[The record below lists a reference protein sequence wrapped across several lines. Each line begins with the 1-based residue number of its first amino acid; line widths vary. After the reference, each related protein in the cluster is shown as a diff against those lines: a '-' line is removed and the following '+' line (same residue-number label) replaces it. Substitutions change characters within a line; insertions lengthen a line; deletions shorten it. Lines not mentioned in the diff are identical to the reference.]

1 MLEPW
6 GRLVNSTVFSV
17 VGKKGDDEMLTGFF
31 KFFKELD
38 RRVKVTLAGTG
49 IHSWSQR
56 LSGQY
61 KQLYAQD
68 LGADPVEL
76 GVLNSVGSALSSVV
90 SVPLGWLAEK
100 YGVKK
105 VMLLA
110 LGFGFVSATIYALAG
125 SWWML
130 IPAVILAGMVRI
142 MPLTDVIF
150 INYTKPAL
158 RATVMS
164 FSRVL
169 WGTLNIFAPMT
180 AAVIVATFGG
190 INADGIRP
198 LYLIQVV
205 LIMVVL
211 LFFATKLPAL
221 PGYINQKTRTKP
233 AKGNGFL
240 RDFQDLFAGEEGLK
254 RWIAVRLIRQF
265 AMSLAMPYSP
275 LWKVDVK
282 GATPYI
288 LGTMGTAAVIVSL
301 LLQVPVGRVSD
312 RIGRKKAF
320 FLLRPFAYL
329 GTFLLILAP
338 SPEFLIL
345 VGLLEGIGQVSMTPF
360 ITMQWEMVPKE
371 KRGRWFGIEGLLG
384 LASIPAAVIGGFLW
398 QQGLMTEV
406 LLLPMLL
413 EVAILIPVL
422 ITIPDTLKRNNL

>member
-1 MLEPW
+1 M
-6 GRLVNSTVFSV
+6 VFSA
-17 VGKKGDDEMLTGFF
+17 VGKKGDDAMLTGFV

-38 RRVKVTLAGTG
+38 RRVKLIIAGTG
-49 IHSWSQR
+49 IHNWSQR

-61 KQLYAQD
+61 NQLYAQD

-90 SVPLGWLAEK
+90 SVPLGWLAER
-100 YGVKK
+100 YGAKK

-110 LGFGFVSATIYALAG
+110 LGFGLISATIYALAG
-125 SWWML
+125 TWWML

-142 MPLTDVIF
+142 MPLTDLIF
-150 INYTKPAL
+150 MNYTKPEL

-180 AAVIVATFGG
+180 AAVVVATFGG

-198 LYLIQVV
+198 LYFIRVV

-211 LFFATKLPAL
+211 LFFALKLPPL
-221 PGYINQKTRTKP
+221 PGYIRQKTRTTP

-240 RDFQDLFAGEEGLK
+240 QDFRDLFAGEEGLK
-254 RWIAVRLIRQF
+254 RWIVIRLVRTF
-265 AMSLAMPYSP
+265 AGSLAMPYSP
-275 LWKVDVK
+275 LWKVHVK

-288 LGTMGTAAVIVSL
+288 LGIMGTAAVIVSL
-301 LLQVPVGRVSD
+301 LLQIPAGRVSD

-329 GTFLLILAP
+329 STFLLVFAP

-345 VGLLEGIGQVSMTPF
+345 VGLLEGIGQVGMTPF

-371 KRGRWFGIEGLLG
+371 KRGRWFGIEGLLR
-384 LASIPAAVIGGFLW
+384 LASIPATMLGGILW
-398 QQGLMTEV
+398 QQGFMTEV
-406 LLLPMLL
+406 LLLPILL
-413 EVAILIPVL
+413 EVAIVIPVM